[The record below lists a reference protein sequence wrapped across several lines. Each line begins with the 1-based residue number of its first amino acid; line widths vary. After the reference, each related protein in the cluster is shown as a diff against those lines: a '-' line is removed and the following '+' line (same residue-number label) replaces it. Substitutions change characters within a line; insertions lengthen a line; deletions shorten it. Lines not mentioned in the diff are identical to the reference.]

1 MLKEYLHLK
10 KTLTFQ
16 HFWLLLHL
24 MVHLQKP
31 SIYWVLHCPKQCNA
45 NESGAQY
52 PRGTL
57 QLQVLQYCQTQYL
70 KPPHSSKE
78 NIRRWLA
85 SLHLRI
91 IPHDNM
97 MHQGEQL
104 LVVLCLQCKMT
115 FMGSVGHKKRTYH
128 SYILLQ
134 KSTMSSAERV
144 VYKTKIK
151 WVRKC
156 KDTPCCNSHW
166 YSIGMKMMDQT

>member
-1 MLKEYLHLK
+1 
-10 KTLTFQ
+10 
-16 HFWLLLHL
+16 

-45 NESGAQY
+45 SELGRSILEEHCNYRFYSIVKPNTSNLLIAARKISGDGLPAFTS
-52 PRGTL
+52 G
-57 QLQVLQYCQTQYL
+57 
-70 KPPHSSKE
+70 SSPMTTWCIRE
-78 NIRRWLA
+78 NNSWWF
-85 SLHLRI
+85 
-91 IPHDNM
+91 
-97 MHQGEQL
+97 
-104 LVVLCLQCKMT
+104 CLQCKMT